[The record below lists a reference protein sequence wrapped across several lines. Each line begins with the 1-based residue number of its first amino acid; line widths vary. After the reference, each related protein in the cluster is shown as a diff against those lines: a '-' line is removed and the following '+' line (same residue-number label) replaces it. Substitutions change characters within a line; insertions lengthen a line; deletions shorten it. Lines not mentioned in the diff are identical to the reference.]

1 MPRRVSLLSCEDVF
15 VCRTN
20 LSHNCSVKEKVEFK
34 RGKDVSEEIEKLY
47 LGDMFSSYDGASET
61 VSARIG
67 SVWESSRKLGVVL
80 VGKQGLAVCDGMVIY
95 LFLFILF
102 IIYFIFIYPRIQKK
116 EKKKINIRYQNEK
129 KQV

>member
-34 RGKDVSEEIEKLY
+34 RGKDVLEEIEKLY
-47 LGDMFSSYDGASET
+47 LGDMFSSYEGASET

-80 VGKQGLAVCDGMVIY
+80 VGKQGLAVCDGMSFTYFYSFY
-95 LFLFILF
+95 LF
-102 IIYFIFIYPRIQKK
+102 IYFIFIYAQIQKK
-116 EKKKINIRYQNEK
+116 RKKENKYTISK
-129 KQV
+129 

>member
-34 RGKDVSEEIEKLY
+34 RGKDVLEEIEKLY
-47 LGDMFSSYDGASET
+47 LGDMFSSYEGASET

-102 IIYFIFIYPRIQKK
+102 IHLFHLYLCSDTKKRKK
-116 EKKKINIRYQNEK
+116 ENKYTISK
-129 KQV
+129 